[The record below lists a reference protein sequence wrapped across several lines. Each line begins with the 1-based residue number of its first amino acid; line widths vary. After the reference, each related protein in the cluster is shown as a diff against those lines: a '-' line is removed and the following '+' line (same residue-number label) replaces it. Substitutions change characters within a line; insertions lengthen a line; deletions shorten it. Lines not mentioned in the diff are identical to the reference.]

1 MVVVHS
7 KLNGAVKTAAL
18 VLLVFFLPACSNTS
32 TPKFLS
38 TDITGAN
45 FGGDFKLPDQSGN
58 VRTLADFK
66 GKVVVLFFGYTNCPD
81 ACPTTMANIAA
92 AMRKLG
98 ADAKRVQVLFVSV
111 DPEWDTPEVLKQYV
125 SGFDPAFL
133 GLSGDVETT
142 KKIAS
147 DFKAFYQTKAA
158 EKTGHHDVDHSTGT
172 YIYDTKGHLRLYV
185 TNENGADV
193 FAHDIAELLKVG

>member
-1 MVVVHS
+1 VVVVHS

-45 FGGDFKLPDQSGN
+45 FGGDFKLPDQWGN

-98 ADAKRVQVLFVSV
+98 ADAERVQVLFVSV
-111 DPEWDTPEVLKQYV
+111 DPERDTPEVLKQYV

-158 EKTGHHDVDHSTGT
+158 AEAGHHDVDHSTGT

>member
-18 VLLVFFLPACSNTS
+18 VLLVFFLPACSNTAL
-32 TPKFLS
+32 PKFLS
-38 TDITGAN
+38 TDVTGAN

-98 ADAKRVQVLFVSV
+98 PDAKRVQVLFVSV
-111 DPEWDTPEVLKQYV
+111 DPERDTPEVLKQYV

-147 DFKAFYQTKAA
+147 DFKAFYQTKAV
-158 EKTGHHDVDHSTGT
+158 EKKGHHDVDHSTGT
-172 YIYDTKGHLRLYV
+172 YIYDAKGHLRLYV